1 MTNYAYQK
9 RMPFIV
15 RSAPFKPFLHL
26 HMYIILWL
34 VTGYGS
40 KKENHWTVK
49 LLTVTVCYNLSKQG
63 ISVIPGEK
71 Y

>member
-1 MTNYAYQK
+1 MTYAYQR

-15 RSAPFKPFLHL
+15 RSASFKPFLHL

-49 LLTVTVCYNLSKQG
+49 LPTVTVCYNLSKQG